1 VGRVIDAASA
11 LVALIVADVA
21 VRFVPFNAIVKR
33 VRSELRT
40 THTDDASI
48 AIKQVKWAIGAA
60 QRRIPWTIPC
70 LATAIAANRLLARR
84 GIPSEIRLGVRT
96 SATAN
101 IDAHAWLVA
110 DGVFVTGAREM
121 PQFEP
126 LYALATKAR

>member
-1 VGRVIDAASA
+1 MIDAASA
-11 LVALIVADVA
+11 LVALIIADVA
-21 VRFVPFNAIVKR
+21 VRFMPFGVIVKR
-33 VRSELRT
+33 VRSELRKVPA
-40 THTDDASI
+40 DDASI

-96 SATAN
+96 GVHAS

-110 DGVFVTGAREM
+110 NGVFVTGAREM

-126 LYALATKAR
+126 LYALATKPR